1 MEEEFLLFS
10 IIIPVFNVEKY
21 LEECLLSIIG
31 QTDEISEGCEIILIN
46 DGSTDDSAK
55 ICDEYERKYP
65 ELIKVFHRSNHG
77 LLLTRRF
84 GYQHAVGRYIINCD
98 SDDSLE
104 PIALEVLKDAL
115 VEYNNPDVI
124 IFNQNTYKNGV
135 KEIAYN
141 NIFTE
146 SVSAQ
151 IDKLD
156 VLKEFLTGNRI
167 NSVCGAICKK
177 DCIDINRD
185 YNKYKGLNNGED
197 SLQKIE
203 QFKSA
208 NTFAYINK
216 PLYNYRA
223 GSGMT
228 TKFDRN
234 YFKSFRIVL
243 DEIQK
248 EREMWDFPDVDRYFS
263 IKVLSIAGRAVT
275 QSRYNCWENK
285 SEQIRYLH
293 DIRNDDYF
301 KKAVLQLATIR
312 KYLQKDHI
320 LLIKMLDK
328 GLIRLI
334 VLMLDIKNKIG

>member
-1 MEEEFLLFS
+1 M
-10 IIIPVFNVEKY
+10 
-21 LEECLLSIIG
+21 
-31 QTDEISEGCEIILIN
+31 
-46 DGSTDDSAK
+46 
-55 ICDEYERKYP
+55 
-65 ELIKVFHRSNHG
+65 
-77 LLLTRRF
+77 
-84 GYQHAVGRYIINCD
+84 
-98 SDDSLE
+98 
-104 PIALEVLKDAL
+104 
-115 VEYNNPDVI
+115 
-124 IFNQNTYKNGV
+124 
-135 KEIAYN
+135 
-141 NIFTE
+141 
-146 SVSAQ
+146 
-151 IDKLD
+151 
-156 VLKEFLTGNRI
+156 LKEFLTGNRI

-263 IKVLSIAGRAVT
+263 IKVLSIAGRAIT